1 MEDNPIQA
9 LAAEG
14 RKAHALPI
22 KIGALSVKRANQW
35 VEESLTRPDPRFF
48 CGGLIVENENIVLF
62 AVSNAGKSIFATQ
75 LAEEIAAEEPVLYI
89 DCELSDRQFQL
100 RYTDTELGIRH
111 VFPENFLRAEIDP
124 EDIDGSDMDKA
135 ILSSVE
141 EAAKFGIR
149 KIFIDNITFIARD
162 SEKASAA
169 SEFMKRLVKL
179 KKTLGL
185 TIIVLAHTPK
195 VHGYQVMSQYSLAGS
210 AQLIN
215 FFDSAI
221 AIGLSAENKNYRY
234 VKQVKYRAGEKHYD
248 SSNVH
253 VYEIVKENGRT
264 FFDFIKPKTEAQQI
278 GETIGDALEDPE
290 DVKQIADLH
299 AKGKTLR
306 AIAEELNVSLGL
318 VQRRLKKAEKMGYKP
333 VSNVSDVSA
342 VSDTENEEE
351 PDSPVQQELWNTP
364 TD

>member
-89 DCELSDRQFQL
+89 DCELSDKQFQL

-141 EAAKFGIR
+141 EAAKFSIR

-234 VKQVKYRAGEKHYD
+234 VKQVNTAQSRSTTTPLTSMSTK
-248 SSNVH
+248 SSRKTAAPSSTSSSP
-253 VYEIVKENGRT
+253 EP
-264 FFDFIKPKTEAQQI
+264 KPSRLVRPSAT
-278 GETIGDALEDPE
+278 PW
-290 DVKQIADLH
+290 
-299 AKGKTLR
+299 KTLKTSNR
-306 AIAEELNVSLGL
+306 LPTSTQKARPFAPS
-318 VQRRLKKAEKMGYKP
+318 QR
-333 VSNVSDVSA
+333 S
-342 VSDTENEEE
+342 
-351 PDSPVQQELWNTP
+351 
-364 TD
+364 